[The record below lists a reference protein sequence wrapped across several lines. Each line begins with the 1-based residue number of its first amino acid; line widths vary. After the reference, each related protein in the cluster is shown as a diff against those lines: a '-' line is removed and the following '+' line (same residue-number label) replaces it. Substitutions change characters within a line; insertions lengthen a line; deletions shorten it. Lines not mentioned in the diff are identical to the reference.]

1 MKQFA
6 LLAQIPQLT
15 FKPLRDLVGCCEL
28 GLEGVIDKRLHQ
40 MIDHCSRN
48 FWIAVGEIHFQQ
60 TRTGSDLYLQ
70 IFSESFGNPC
80 PPGGRILQAGMR
92 RISWAPRTYQ
102 PHHPA
107 DKVEVGLKILVLFQV
122 EILHHLECKSF

>member
-28 GLEGVIDKRLHQ
+28 GLEGVINQRLHQ
-40 MIDHCSRN
+40 MIDHCGRH

-70 IFSESFGNPC
+70 IVRESFGNPS
-80 PPGGRILQAGMR
+80 PPGRRILQAGMW
-92 RISWAPRTYQ
+92 RIGWPPRTYQ

-107 DKVEVGLKILVLFQV
+107 NNVEVGLEILVLFQV
-122 EILHHLECKSF
+122 EILHHLERKSF